1 MSPHHSEAV
10 SHLARQCGE
19 LRPEPMQGQKHWE
32 LALELDRANTL
43 LSPSLPRL
51 LLCCFTSFPCN
62 LYNKDSQIKFYLIK
76 ETRPVLDALGHLI
89 SFERDRG

>member
-1 MSPHHSEAV
+1 
-10 SHLARQCGE
+10 
-19 LRPEPMQGQKHWE
+19 MQGQKHWE

-62 LYNKDSQIKFYLIK
+62 LHNNDPQIKLYFFLFYHGFYKRKPNLY
-76 ETRPVLDALGHLI
+76 
-89 SFERDRG
+89 

>member
-1 MSPHHSEAV
+1 MREQGRVWKCIKYIAMSPHHSEAV

-62 LYNKDSQIKFYLIK
+62 LHNNDSQIKLF
-76 ETRPVLDALGHLI
+76 
-89 SFERDRG
+89 